1 MENKHA
7 RYIIPLIFS
16 IIGIAVTFLLLN
28 ILSTEILRVRS
39 TFDSVRIFPGNA
51 LSDSRLLIIIMIPVY
66 ILEFFILTL
75 PVAVIMLIGNKIVKS
90 VRYTQSVVHTG
101 ERFGVTRIIER
112 AVAPAFFSL
121 SFSALILQY
130 APDWLYNQTT
140 IPTDATILFLYNTPL
155 ASLNGALITLAIALV
170 IYMPTWYIN
179 DAGIVS
185 HLKTSQ
191 LDNRQCPDTHAVGK
205 WYSNFISGFAL
216 ITYPITIV
224 PLYFSYLFSLPEGE
238 ELPKLFFLSAAWA
251 FSLPVLIMAFII
263 PVILLHEIL
272 LGKSSKVIQ
281 GIARRFGAGEI
292 YVKDLGDVMLDAS
305 QTLADDVDNDKY
317 AIT

>member
-16 IIGIAVTFLLLN
+16 IIGIAVTFILLN
-28 ILSTEILRVRS
+28 IFSELILRDRP
-39 TFDSVRIFPGNA
+39 TFDSVRILPGNA

-75 PVAVIMLIGNKIVKS
+75 PVAVIMLIGNRIVKS
-90 VRYTQSVVHTG
+90 VRYTQSVVHIG
-101 ERFGVTRIIER
+101 ERFSATRIIER

-130 APDWLYNQTT
+130 APDWLYNQPA
-140 IPTDATILFLYNTPL
+140 IPLDATIRFLYDTPL
-155 ASLNGALITLAIALV
+155 ASINGALITLAVALA
-170 IYMPTWYIN
+170 IYMPTWYLN

-224 PLYFSYLFSLPEGE
+224 PLYFSQILSLQEGQ
-238 ELPKLFFLSAAWA
+238 ELPKLFFISATWA
-251 FSLPVLIMAFII
+251 FSLPILVMAFII
-263 PVILLHEIL
+263 PVILFHEIL

-292 YVKDLGDVMLDAS
+292 YVKDLDDVMLDVS
-305 QTLADDVDNDKY
+305 QTLAEDVDDDKY
-317 AIT
+317 SIT

>member
-130 APDWLYNQTT
+130 Y
-140 IPTDATILFLYNTPL
+140 
-155 ASLNGALITLAIALV
+155 
-170 IYMPTWYIN
+170 
-179 DAGIVS
+179 
-185 HLKTSQ
+185 
-191 LDNRQCPDTHAVGK
+191 
-205 WYSNFISGFAL
+205 
-216 ITYPITIV
+216 
-224 PLYFSYLFSLPEGE
+224 
-238 ELPKLFFLSAAWA
+238 
-251 FSLPVLIMAFII
+251 
-263 PVILLHEIL
+263 
-272 LGKSSKVIQ
+272 
-281 GIARRFGAGEI
+281 
-292 YVKDLGDVMLDAS
+292 
-305 QTLADDVDNDKY
+305 
-317 AIT
+317 